1 MKTKEPSF
9 DTDWQE
15 KYKDLI
21 TTADKAVARI
31 KPGHRVFVGT
41 ACAEPVELINA
52 LTKRAGELS
61 DVEIVQLLT
70 KGDAPYIDKEFSH
83 SFSINSFFIG
93 STIRDAI
100 QQGLGD
106 YTPISLSDIPRIF
119 SSGQLPIDVALIQVT
134 PPDSRG
140 KVSLGVSVDIIKS
153 ATENASLVIA
163 LINPSMPRTIGDCYL
178 DIYDLDFLIPV
189 DRPILEVE
197 PKEPSLEARSI
208 GEYISAL
215 VDDRSTIEFGIGDI
229 PHSLI
234 LFLKSKKDLGIHTE
248 MLTDSVIELIESGAV
263 TGLRKTLDR
272 AKIVASFC
280 MGTQKLYDY
289 IDNNPLFSFRPTE
302 YVNDTYIIGRQHQMV
317 AINTALEIDL
327 TGQVCADS
335 LGSKF
340 YSGIGGQVD
349 FNRGAARSHR
359 GKAIIA
365 MESTAKNGTISR
377 IVSRLTSG
385 GGVVTTRGDVHYVA
399 TEHGVAYL
407 HGKSIQER
415 ALALISIAH
424 PDFREQLFKEALD
437 EKYIRGNFADIEGRF
452 ILDSH
457 EMNTSMLLNDG
468 TLIHFR
474 PIHLTDESKMKD
486 ILYALSQETLYY
498 RFMTHYHHL
507 GHEQVR
513 NFVYIDHRKD
523 VAIVGT
529 LPAAHGE
536 EIIAIGRY
544 YLDVKTNRAEIA
556 FIIRDEWQ
564 GHGIG
569 SFLFKHLVTIA
580 KRNGISGFTA
590 EVLRNNKK
598 MQSVL
603 LKSGFE
609 VKSYLEEGVY
619 SFQIDF

>member
-1 MKTKEPSF
+1 MNIKESSF
-9 DTDWQE
+9 DIDWQE

-21 TTADKAVARI
+21 TTAEKAVTQIR
-31 KPGHRVFVGT
+31 PGHRVFVGT
-41 ACAEPVELINA
+41 ACAEPVELVEA
-52 LTKRAGELS
+52 LTLRAGELS

-70 KGDAPYIDKEFSH
+70 TGDAPYINKKFSNC
-83 SFSINSFFIG
+83 FSINSFFIG

-100 QQGLGD
+100 QEGLGD

-119 SSGQLPIDVALIQVT
+119 SSGQLPIDIALIQVT

-140 KVSLGVSVDIIKS
+140 KVSLGVSVDIVKS

-163 LINPSMPRTIGDCYL
+163 LVNPSMPRTIGDCFL
-178 DIYDLDFLIPV
+178 DIYDLDLLIPV
-189 DRPILEVE
+189 DRPILEIE
-197 PKEPSLEARSI
+197 PERPSPEARSI

-234 LFLKSKKDLGIHTE
+234 SFLKSKKDLGIHTE

-263 TGLRKTLDR
+263 TGLRKTMDR
-272 AKIVASFC
+272 GKIVASFC
-280 MGTQKLYDY
+280 MGTQRLYDY

-365 MESTAKNGTISR
+365 LESTAKNGTISR
-377 IVSRLTSG
+377 IVSRLTPG
-385 GGVVTTRGDVHYVA
+385 AGVVTTRGDVHYVA

-424 PDFREQLFKEALD
+424 PDFREGLFKEALQAH
-437 EKYIRGNFADIEGRF
+437 YIKESFADIEGRF
-452 ILDSH
+452 ILDSQ
-457 EMNTSMLLNDG
+457 EMNTSMLLDNG

-486 ILYALSQETLYY
+486 ILYDLSQETLYY

-513 NFVYIDHRKD
+513 NFIYIDHRKD

-529 LPAAHGE
+529 LPAAQGE

-544 YLDVKTNRAEIA
+544 YLDTKTNRAEVA

-564 GHGIG
+564 SHGIG
-569 SFLFKHLVTIA
+569 SFLFNHLVTIA

-609 VKSYLEEGVY
+609 LKSHLEEGVY
-619 SFQIDF
+619 SFQVDF